1 MIFKFTISLICGASI
16 MNMKD
21 KFLNKSGIDDE
32 YYTRYEDI
40 ESEMSYY
47 SPDVFRDKV
56 VYCCCDSTRSNFFKY
71 FFIKFKSLGLKGLMQ
86 TCLDAD
92 NTSYVS
98 TMKALK
104 LVRVLSYMVRF
115 CFLG

>member
-1 MIFKFTISLICGASI
+1 

-21 KFLNKSGIDDE
+21 KYLNKSTVDDE
-32 YYTRYEDI
+32 FYTMYDDI

-47 SPDVFRDKV
+47 NPNVFRGKV

-86 TCLDAD
+86 TCLDED

-104 LVRVLSYMVRF
+104 LASVLSYMVRF
-115 CFLG
+115 CFLW